1 MEWRSIVEGPEWR
14 SIVEDPVPT
23 APAPTPP
30 PAPPR
35 RREFPGLG
43 LLRNAPWWLLSAGLH
58 AVLILAAAL
67 IYVEKLVD
75 IDEGAVEVVLTTRA
89 AGPVT
94 EIERPR
100 DVFERRGIPKDDAT
114 APTDEPAIFFP
125 EAKESDHNESADA
138 EDYHQMKGESKNF
151 LSYTTGEAGGIRG
164 RQNSRSAGV
173 NDAMGTGAGGGGSGR
188 YGARFGGR
196 ENLVAKGGGG
206 SGTEDAVRA
215 ALRWLARH
223 QSADGSWA
231 AAGFSAQCAGDKCSG
246 PGGRDFDTGDTGLA
260 LLAFLGAGFSHLS
273 RDEFADPARPG
284 KTLRFGDAVKN
295 GLKWLVAQ
303 QDADGCIGPR
313 RGHYMYDHAIAALAL
328 SEAYG
333 MTNASTLQIPAQKAV
348 DFLVAAQNPG
358 KGWRYVALS
367 GDNDTSVTG
376 WAAMAL
382 KSAEMSGLQ
391 FPKSCYEGTRAWFDE
406 VTEGTYSRVGYTRK
420 AGPKDS
426 LALTAIG
433 VMCRIFMDKNKADP
447 RLSNGCDLLLR
458 DKPKWEPKEI
468 DYYYWYY
475 GSLALFQF
483 DGPGG
488 AKWRAWNDD
497 MKNVLVKNQN
507 TASTGCRN
515 GSWEPADRWS
525 RQGGRVYATAINA
538 LTLEVY
544 YRYANVFGACH

>member
-1 MEWRSIVEGPEWR
+1 MAVSTPSSPVLWRSIDEH
-14 SIVEDPVPT
+14 
-23 APAPTPP
+23 
-30 PAPPR
+30 PAPPDAAAPPVQR
-35 RREFPGLG
+35 RPSRLG
-43 LLRNAPWWLLSAGLH
+43 FLRNAPWWLISAGFH
-58 AVLILAAAL
+58 AVLILGTAL
-67 IYVEKLVD
+67 VYVERLVEV
-75 IDEGAVEVVLTTRA
+75 DEGAVEVVLAARA
-89 AGPVT
+89 GGPVA
-94 EIERPR
+94 ELERPR
-100 DVFERRGIPKDDAT
+100 DVFERKGIPKDDA
-114 APTDEPAIFFP
+114 AASLSDEPAIFFP
-125 EAKESDHNESADA
+125 EAKESDHNESADG
-138 EDYHQMKGESKNF
+138 EDYRQMKGESKSF
-151 LSYTTGEAGGIRG
+151 LSYTPGEAGGFRG
-164 RQNSRSAGV
+164 RQAGKIAGV
-173 NDAMGTGAGGGGSGR
+173 NDAVGVGGGGGASGR

-215 ALRWLARH
+215 AMRWLSRH
-223 QSADGSWA
+223 QSPDGSWA
-231 AAGFSAQCAGDKCSG
+231 AAGFAVQCAGEKCSG

-260 LLAFLGAGFSHLS
+260 LLAFLGAGYSHLS

-284 KTLRFGDAVKN
+284 KTLRFGDTVKN

-303 QDADGCIGPR
+303 QDVDGCVGPK
-313 RGHYMYDHAIAALAL
+313 RGHYMYDHAIATLAL

-348 DFLVAAQNPG
+348 DFLIAAQNLG
-358 KGWRYVALS
+358 KGWRYTARC

-382 KSAEMSGLQ
+382 KSADLSGLE
-391 FPKSCYEGTRAWFDE
+391 FPRSSYDGTRAWFDE

-426 LALTAIG
+426 LSMTAIG

-447 RLSNGCDLLLR
+447 RLSSGCDLLLR
-458 DKPKWEPKEI
+458 DKPKWESKEI
-468 DYYYWYY
+468 DFYYWYY

-488 AKWRAWNDD
+488 AKWRAWNED
-497 MKNVLVKNQN
+497 MKSVLVKNQN
-507 TASTGCRN
+507 TAASGCRN

-525 RQGGRVYATAINA
+525 RQGGRVYATALNA

-544 YRYANVFGACH
+544 YRYANVFGGGH